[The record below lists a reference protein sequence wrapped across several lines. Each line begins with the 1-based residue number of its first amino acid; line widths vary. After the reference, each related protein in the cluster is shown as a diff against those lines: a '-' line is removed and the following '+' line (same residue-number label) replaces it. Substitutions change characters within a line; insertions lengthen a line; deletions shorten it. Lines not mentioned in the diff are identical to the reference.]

1 MSERVPHMP
10 AIFVG
15 HGSPM
20 NALGGDYAR
29 TWREL
34 GDSLP
39 RPKAILVVSAHWMTR
54 GTTLVDVSAMPQ
66 TIHDFYGFPEAL
78 HRAQYPA
85 PGDPA
90 LAHEVVSLLHSHHTQ
105 IDDT

>member
-29 TWREL
+29 T
-34 GDSLP
+34 
-39 RPKAILVVSAHWMTR
+39 
-54 GTTLVDVSAMPQ
+54 
-66 TIHDFYGFPEAL
+66 
-78 HRAQYPA
+78 
-85 PGDPA
+85 
-90 LAHEVVSLLHSHHTQ
+90 
-105 IDDT
+105 

>member
-29 TWREL
+29 THSNRLMRLRVALQAVAVLLLVGGMVW
-34 GDSLP
+34 
-39 RPKAILVVSAHWMTR
+39 KATS
-54 GTTLVDVSAMPQ
+54 G
-66 TIHDFYGFPEAL
+66 G
-78 HRAQYPA
+78 
-85 PGDPA
+85 
-90 LAHEVVSLLHSHHTQ
+90 
-105 IDDT
+105 

>member
-29 TWREL
+29 TWRQL

-39 RPKAILVVSAHWMTR
+39 RPIPDLHHR
-54 GTTLVDVSAMPQ
+54 RR
-66 TIHDFYGFPEAL
+66 EA
-78 HRAQYPA
+78 
-85 PGDPA
+85 
-90 LAHEVVSLLHSHHTQ
+90 
-105 IDDT
+105 